1 VTLLSAATRVLVGE
15 MQRRGVGRLVAITG
29 MGAGDSAGH
38 GGFLFDRLF
47 ELLMLRKVYADKD
60 CQEAIIRGSGLDWT
74 IVRPAVLNDKP
85 ARGSV
90 RALTDLS
97 AFQGGAISREDVA
110 GFILDEI
117 DTGTWR
123 QQAPLI
129 A

>member
-1 VTLLSAATRVLVGE
+1 
-15 MQRRGVGRLVAITG
+15 

-60 CQEAIIRGSGLDWT
+60 CQQAIIRGSGLDWT